1 MYRLI
6 FYFFYTLFKK
16 RKDGDEKFQACII
29 TWFTQL
35 IHVLFLFAIIKYV
48 YFLETNKV
56 ITNNNFDTN
65 FLNNKYYGVVLIAL
79 PWIIFLFRYYN
90 KERIALIDE
99 KYIGVKMLTLKNVWK
114 VVLLILV
121 PLAIV
126 IRLSILTTVH

>member
-1 MYRLI
+1 MI
-6 FYFFYTLFKK
+6 P
-16 RKDGDEKFQACII
+16 GS
-29 TWFTQL
+29 
-35 IHVLFLFAIIKYV
+35 FLFAIIKYV

-114 VVLLILV
+114 VVLK
-121 PLAIV
+121 P
-126 IRLSILTTVH
+126 SKFH